1 MESSLFKNMKSDL
14 PAGLVVFL
22 VSLPLCLGI
31 ALASG
36 APLFAGIIAG
46 VIGGIV
52 VGWISGSAIGV
63 SGPAAGLVVIVIGAI
78 ELLGFEAFLLAVV
91 ISGVIQIILGF
102 IRAGIVGYFF
112 PASVIKGMLTALC
125 ITIFLKQI
133 PHLVG
138 YDKDYEGNL
147 SFVQADGQNTFSEL
161 WNMLDFIAPGAVI
174 IAVISLVIIFLW
186 DTGWMKKQS
195 FTKIIPGGL
204 VVAVSGVL
212 INQLFFKIAP
222 QWALSG
228 EHLVQL
234 PEASS
239 FLGYLEYLSFPD
251 FTEISNKA
259 VWEVAFMI
267 AIIGSLE
274 TLLSVEAA
282 DKLDVE
288 RRVTPTNL
296 ELKAQGIGNIL
307 SGLVGGLPVTQV
319 VVRSSANAQAGGK
332 TKLATIIHGILLL
345 VSALLLPGILNLI
358 PLAALAT
365 ILFVVGFKLA
375 KPAVFKSMYKLG
387 VYQFIPFL
395 ATVIAIVF
403 TDLLVGI
410 LIGLSISAFNILM
423 FNYRT
428 PILFEEQDRKEKCFK
443 LVLGRIVTFLNKGGI
458 LQILNGIPEGS
469 KVIIDAS
476 KSVSI
481 DYDIVE
487 IIRDF
492 EINARFK
499 GVEVEI
505 IDLEIKTPINQFKRI
520 KTYWEQKHK

>member
-1 MESSLFKNMKSDL
+1 MEHSLFKNLKSDL

-36 APLFAGIIAG
+36 APLFSGIMAG

-52 VGWISGSAIGV
+52 VGSISGSAIGV

-78 ELLGFEAFLLAVV
+78 QMLGFEAFLLAVV
-91 ISGVIQIILGF
+91 ISGIIQIILGF
-102 IRAGIVGYFF
+102 LRAGIIGYFF
-112 PASVIKGMLTALC
+112 PAAVIKGMLTAIG

-138 YDKDYEGNL
+138 YDKDYEGDL
-147 SFVQADGQNTFSEL
+147 TFVQADGQNTFSEL
-161 WNMLDFIAPGAVI
+161 WNMLDFIAPGAII
-174 IAVISLVIIFLW
+174 IALISLAIIFLW

-212 INQLFFKIAP
+212 INQLFFQIAP
-222 QWALSG
+222 EWSLG
-228 EHLVQL
+228 GDHLVQL

-239 FLGYLEYLSFPD
+239 LIGYLDYLSFPD
-251 FTEISNKA
+251 FTEILNAK
-259 VWEVAFMI
+259 VWEIAFMI

-332 TKLATIIHGILLL
+332 SKLSTIIHGILLL
-345 VSALLLPGILNLI
+345 VSVLILPKILNLI

-387 VYQFIPFL
+387 VYQFVPFL

-410 LIGLSISAFNILM
+410 LIGLAISAFNILM

-428 PILFEEQDRKEKCFK
+428 PLLFEEQARKEQCYS

-458 LQILNGIPEGS
+458 LQILNSIPEGS
-469 KVIIDAS
+469 KIKIDAS

-481 DYDIVE
+481 DYDIVD

-492 EINARFK
+492 EINARYK
-499 GVEVEI
+499 NIEVEI
-505 IDLEIKTPINQFKRI
+505 IDLDVKTPSNQIKKI
-520 KTYWEQKHK
+520 KTYLEKEF

>member
-1 MESSLFKNMKSDL
+1 MPSSLFKNLKSDL

-22 VSLPLCLGI
+22 VALPLCLGI

-36 APLFAGIIAG
+36 APLFSGIIAG
-46 VIGGIV
+46 VIGGII

-78 ELLGFEAFLLAVV
+78 DLIGFEAFLLAVI
-91 ISGVIQIILGF
+91 ISGIIQIILGF
-102 IRAGIVGYFF
+102 LRAGIIGYFF
-112 PASVIKGMLTALC
+112 PASVIKGMLTAIG

-138 YDKDYEGNL
+138 YDQDYEGNL
-147 SFVQADGQNTFSEL
+147 SFIQADGENTFSEL
-161 WNMLDFIAPGAVI
+161 WNMLDFIAPGAII
-174 IAVISLVIIFLW
+174 IALISLGIFLFW
-186 DTGWMKKQS
+186 DSGWMKKQS

-204 VVAVSGVL
+204 VVAITGVL

-222 QWALSG
+222 QWALGG

-239 FLGYLEYLSFPD
+239 FIGYIDYLSFPD
-251 FTEISNKA
+251 FTEISNKL

-282 DKLDVE
+282 DKLDIE

-296 ELKAQGIGNIL
+296 ELKAQGIGNIF
-307 SGLVGGLPVTQV
+307 SGLIGGLPITQV

-332 TKLATIIHGILLL
+332 SKLSAIVHGLLL
-345 VSALLLPGILNLI
+345 LISALLLPGILNLI
-358 PLAALAT
+358 PLAALAS

-375 KPAVFKSMYKLG
+375 KPSVFKSMYKLG
-387 VYQFIPFL
+387 VYQFVPFL

-410 LIGLSISAFNILM
+410 LIGLAISAFNILM

-428 PILFEEQDRKEKCFK
+428 PFLFEEQDRKEKCFK
-443 LVLGRIVTFLNKGGI
+443 LVLSRNVSFLNKGGL
-458 LQILNGIPEGS
+458 LQVLNSVSSGS
-469 KVIIDAS
+469 KIIIDAS

-481 DYDIVE
+481 DYDVVE
-487 IIRDF
+487 VIRDF
-492 EINARFK
+492 EIDARFK
-499 GVEVEI
+499 GIEVEI
-505 IDLEIKTPINQFKRI
+505 IDLEIKTPLNQFKRI
-520 KTYWEQKHK
+520 KSYWEKEHE